1 MLHYLAKMEF
11 GPKEIMR
18 IMEVTDGLSLH
29 REAVR
34 IPLWNQGAGSVQLVS
49 GGTVVEIT
57 APGEGDFEVWLG
69 ELPTKISKLDLSS
82 IARNG

>member
-1 MLHYLAKMEF
+1 MLHYLTEMEF

-18 IMEVTDGLSLH
+18 IMEVTDGLCLH

-34 IPLWNQGAGSVQLVS
+34 IPLWNQREGSVQLVS

-57 APGEGDFEVWLG
+57 APREGDFEVWLA
-69 ELPTKISKLDLSS
+69 ELSTKISTLDLSS
-82 IARNG
+82 IARTG

>member
-1 MLHYLAKMEF
+1 MLHYLTEMEF

-18 IMEVTDGLSLH
+18 IMEVTDGLCLH

-34 IPLWNQGAGSVQLVS
+34 IPLWNQGEGLVQLVS

-57 APGEGDFEVWLG
+57 APGEGDFEVWLA
-69 ELPTKISKLDLSS
+69 ELSTKISNLDLSS
-82 IARNG
+82 IARTG

>member
-1 MLHYLAKMEF
+1 MLHYLTEMEF

-18 IMEVTDGLSLH
+18 IMEVTDGLCLH

-34 IPLWNQGAGSVQLVS
+34 IPLWNQGEGLVQLVS

-57 APGEGDFEVWLG
+57 APGEGEGKGVNATLPYQETAG
-69 ELPTKISKLDLSS
+69 EGKQH
-82 IARNG
+82 AC

>member
-1 MLHYLAKMEF
+1 MLHYLTEMEF

-49 GGTVVEIT
+49 DGTVVEIT
-57 APGEGDFEVWLG
+57 APGEGDFEVWIAD
-69 ELPTKISKLDLSS
+69 LPAKITELDLPS